1 MIGDISMM
9 SMVKQR
15 FSVLLACL
23 LFASAASASAKTTIN
38 EATNYYLRV
47 SAPEAAGA
55 KLETVLIPSRKKEM
69 VLERTKIGKDGFS
82 GWVRVPRIMANGG
95 KSLLYSGVV
104 LKLMRGRNFVPSAT
118 VSMELA
124 ATPNGKALQ
133 SLPARNVE
141 GGVVTAAIDACAP
154 ESAPQMFWF
163 TDHLDKL
170 EATLDQAGFKELGIG
185 DFGGIHVN
193 YGFAI
198 KRFSTSSMMTRD
210 PRVFAQLKR
219 LGRKLGGNCGMFGEP
234 WLNEDSFSV
243 GYNFVTG
250 GKNKGAYVPVD
261 EDWPERI
268 RVFWEKYRLKIS
280 EISPDGQLPDIIKIG
295 DEVGFVYAYTNS
307 PAFRRTF
314 ESVRVKIAPD
324 LPSNVSISQVDGK
337 DPVRPASR
345 QDRLA
350 RYVAMRA
357 LNQETVNVYKKTTD
371 AAKDMFGS
379 QVKTKVNLL
388 AWYYGGGFAKFQ
400 TWRLTP
406 DYFLL
411 AREGAVDYPEI
422 QGLTPYYPPSG
433 PFSMALLAPMFAA
446 QVRELNTRAGGG
458 SSHMMFPCRSEE
470 SSFAH
475 VFMSALLNGN
485 TDLSL
490 YTLGFRASGW
500 EWADVPEKWLEIAR
514 CTHWLPKAA
523 EYLKGQVRAKAD
535 IAILL
540 SESTDLWQTD
550 PNAYSKS
557 EMRGCAYAL
566 KFSGYR
572 MDFLREHLV
581 EDGFLDKYRLLWVTM
596 RNVNGVVRRK
606 IQDWVKAGGILVLTP
621 GALTHDEADDPI
633 DTFDRFRARKCP
645 LPENVSEFDFVK
657 TQTSSPTLEN
667 SFGKGRIISF
677 PYMAGMNFCAGS
689 ACKKI
694 KFRDETIVQSG
705 LDELNGTVRYGI
717 PYWMNG
723 DETVRSKIDDVVKSA
738 GIRRQAELSSGN
750 VDVGVL
756 DDGRRAFV
764 GIANYGISPVEHLEI
779 TIPLKKCYR
788 SVETLNGENVKITW
802 NGTTAKCMLRLVDA
816 QALLFK

>member
-1 MIGDISMM
+1 MLM
-9 SMVKQR
+9 KQT
-15 FSVLLACL
+15 FSVLLVGL
-23 LFASAASASAKTTIN
+23 LFVPAVSASAKTVMK

-55 KLETVLIPSRKKEM
+55 RLETVLIPSRKKEM
-69 VLERTKIGKDGFS
+69 VLGRTKIGKDGFS
-82 GWVRVPRIMANGG
+82 GWVRIPRIVANGG

-104 LKLMRGRNFVPSAT
+104 FKLSRGRGFVPLAT

-124 ATPNGKALQ
+124 ATPNGRALLT
-133 SLPARNVE
+133 LPARNVE
-141 GGVVTAAIDACAP
+141 GGVITAAVDAGAP
-154 ESAPQMFWF
+154 GSDPQMFWF
-163 TDHLDKL
+163 TDHLDML
-170 EATLDQAGFKELGIG
+170 EETLDRVGYKELGPK
-185 DFGGIHVN
+185 DFGGIQVN

-198 KRFSTSSMMTRD
+198 RRFTSSSMMTRD

-219 LGRKLGGNCGMFGEP
+219 LGRKLGGNCGMFAEP
-234 WLNEDSFSV
+234 WLNGDSLSV

-250 GKNKGAYVPVD
+250 GKDKGAYVPID
-261 EDWPERI
+261 GDWAERI
-268 RVFWEKYRLKIS
+268 RAFWEKYRLKVS
-280 EISPDGQLPDIIKIG
+280 KMSPEGQLPDIIKIG
-295 DEVGFVYAYTNS
+295 DEAGFVHAYANS
-307 PAFRRTF
+307 PAFRSTF
-314 ESVRVKIAPD
+314 ESLRRKIAPE
-324 LPSNVSISQVDGK
+324 LPSGTAICQVNGK

-345 QDRLA
+345 QERLA
-350 RYVAMRA
+350 MYVSMRA
-357 LNQETVNVYKKTTD
+357 LNQETVSVYRKATD
-371 AAKDMFGS
+371 AAKDMFGR

-388 AWYYGGGFAKFQ
+388 GWYYGGGFAKFQ

-433 PFSMALLAPMFAA
+433 PFSMALLSPMFAA

-458 SSHMMFPCRSEE
+458 SMHMMFPCRSEE

-523 EYLKGQVRAKAD
+523 EYLKGQVRSKAD

-572 MDFLREHLV
+572 MDFLREHMV
-581 EDGFLDKYRLLWVTM
+581 EDGFLDGYRLLWATM
-596 RNVNGVVRRK
+596 RNVSGMVQRK
-606 IQDWVKAGGILVLTP
+606 IQDWVKAGGVLVLAP
-621 GALTHDEADDPI
+621 GALSHDEADDPI
-633 DTFDRFRARKCP
+633 DTFDRFRIRKCP
-645 LPENVSEFDFVK
+645 LPENVSEFDFVR
-657 TQTSSPTLEN
+657 TETSSPIREN
-667 SFGKGRIISF
+667 RLGKGRIMSF

-723 DETVRSKIDDVVKSA
+723 DETVRAKIDDVVKSA

-802 NGTTAKCMLRLVDA
+802 NGTTAKCVLRLVDA